1 MEGRVNWI
9 KTKWE
14 SCYDNKQL
22 GEQLFLLGFI
32 SYLGAS
38 VWGTT
43 VFPFSGLASK
53 CLKLIYLSL
62 IGIKVIAFDRYSLKT
77 LLLLTLSGIATVL
90 VLLSGGYKEPFMWFI
105 LVAASKD
112 VSFEKILKVYLAVAG
127 AIVALAFGSSLLG
140 VIENLQYIKEDGTF
154 RNSFGIMYTTDFA
167 AHIFY
172 LLLTFFYLKG
182 EKLCLAHYAGG
193 LIIAALVFWF
203 CEARVDT
210 ICIVLTT
217 VLFGIGNMISYSY
230 FTGVRVKRAWDR
242 FWSKFG
248 PYSMPAFAAFS
259 IFITAM
265 FRKGNAFWE
274 TLDDFLFHSRL
285 GLGKKGMEEYGF
297 SLFGQYIEMIGAGG
311 STKKAGSYFFLD
323 CSYVNTL
330 LRFGTVILFLLIGI
344 YIYCCMK
351 NRKDLY
357 FLYAVALI
365 SLNSVI
371 AHHMIE
377 IEYNPFML
385 AVLAAGTAAR
395 GGVLPSVNWS
405 NPGRM
410 VNYHKKE

>member
-32 SYLGAS
+32 AYLGAS

-43 VFPFSGLASK
+43 MFPFSGLASK

-62 IGIKVIAFDRYSLKT
+62 IGIKVIAFDRYQLKT
-77 LLLLTLSGIATVL
+77 LLILGLCGAATIL
-90 VLLSGGYKEPFMWFI
+90 VLLSSGYKDPFMWVI
-105 LVAASKD
+105 LVVASKD
-112 VSFEKILKVYLAVAG
+112 VSFEKILKVYLVIAG

-140 VIENLQYIKEDGTF
+140 VIENLQYTKRSGAF

-172 LLLTFFYLKG
+172 LFLTFFYLKG
-182 EKLCLAHYAGG
+182 EKLRLVHYAGG
-193 LIIAALVFWF
+193 LIIAALILQF
-203 CEARVDT
+203 CDARVDT

-217 VLFGIGNMISYSY
+217 VLFGIGNM
-230 FTGVRVKRAWDR
+230 FTHSHVAGVRVKKGWER
-242 FWSKFG
+242 FWKTYG
-248 PYSMPAFAAFS
+248 PYSMPVFAAFS
-259 IFITAM
+259 VLITAM
-265 FRKGNAFWE
+265 FNKGNGFW
-274 TLDDFLFHSRL
+274 TSLDEFLFHSRL

-297 SLFGQYIEMIGAGG
+297 SLFGQYIEMVGNGG
-311 STKKAGSYFFLD
+311 TTKHMQDYFFLD

-330 LRFGTVILFLLIGI
+330 LRFGTVMLFLLIGI
-344 YIYCCMK
+344 YIYCCIK
-351 NRKDLY
+351 NRQDLY

-385 AVLAAGTAAR
+385 AVLTTDIAAK
-395 GGVLPSVNWS
+395 GGNMSLFNRK

-410 VNYHKKE
+410 VNFHKR